1 MRTGFTTGSCAAAA
15 AKAAAEMLLGGSRIL
30 EVKIVTPAGA
40 VYCPEIEEIREENGC
55 ISCAVR
61 KDAGDDPDVTDGML
75 LFAEASVAQDGR
87 GCVYIDGGKGIGRV
101 TRPGLD
107 QPVGNAAINSVPRTM
122 IDAEVR
128 SVMEAHDFHD
138 SIRITIFAPEGEE
151 IAQRTFNPRLGIMGG
166 ISVIGTTGIVEPMS
180 TKALVDTIRVELR
193 QQKEMG
199 ETVAVV
205 SPGNYGLEF
214 MKTAYHYDLDRA
226 VKCANYIG
234 DAIDLAAELGFER
247 MLLVGH
253 IGKLIKVSGG
263 IMNTHSREADSR
275 MELMAAAAIRAGADR
290 ETLLGILDAVSTEE
304 AYALLVSAGIAEK
317 TMQHVMERI
326 DFYLKKR
333 AGRMEIRCMV
343 YANRYGLLGQTE
355 GAEDWIREVAK

>member
-15 AKAAAEMLLGGSRIL
+15 AKASAMMLLGDNRVC
-30 EVKIVTPAGA
+30 EVKIVTPSGA
-40 VYCPEIEEIREENGC
+40 AFCPEIEDVQIENGRV
-55 ISCAVR
+55 SCAVR

-75 LFAEASVAQDGR
+75 IFATAEITADGR
-87 GCVYIDGGKGIGRV
+87 GSTYIDGGRGIGRV

-107 QPVGNAAINSVPRTM
+107 QPVGNAAINSVPRSM

-138 SIRITIFAPEGEE
+138 SIRITIHAPEGEE
-151 IAQRTFNPRLGIMGG
+151 VAQRTFNPRLGITGG
-166 ISVIGTTGIVEPMS
+166 ISIIGTTGIVEPMS
-180 TKALVDTIRVELR
+180 TKALVDTICVELK

-199 ETVAVV
+199 ARIAVV

-214 MKTAYHYDLDRA
+214 MKTQYGYDLDRA

-247 MLLVGH
+247 MLLTGH

-275 MELMAAAAIRAGADR
+275 MELMAAAAIKAGAER
-290 ETLLGILDAVSTEE
+290 ETLLAILDAVSTEE
-304 AYALLVSAGIAEK
+304 AYAILVDAGIAKE
-317 TMQHVMERI
+317 TMLRIMERI

-343 YANRYGLLGQTE
+343 YANRYGLLGQTK
-355 GAEDWIREVAK
+355 GAEDWIREVVQ

>member
-15 AKAAAEMLLGGSRIL
+15 AKAATEMLLGGNRIS
-30 EVKIVTPAGA
+30 EVKIVTPAGV
-40 VYCPEIEEIREENGC
+40 VYCPEIEEIREENGH
-55 ISCAVR
+55 IACAVR

-75 LFAEASVAQDGR
+75 IFAEASVKEDGS
-87 GCVYIDGGKGIGRV
+87 GSVYIDGGRGIGRV

-122 IDAEVR
+122 IDSQVR
-128 SVMEAHDFHD
+128 SLMEAHDFHD
-138 SIRITIFAPEGEE
+138 SIRITIYAPEGEE
-151 IAQRTFNPRLGIMGG
+151 IAEKTFNPRLGITGG
-166 ISVIGTTGIVEPMS
+166 ISIIGTTGIVEPMS
-180 TKALVDTIRVELR
+180 TKALIDTIRVELR

-199 ETVAVV
+199 AKIAVV

-214 MKTAYHYDLDRA
+214 MKTAYGYDLDRA

-234 DAIDLAAELGFER
+234 DAIDLARELGFDR

-304 AYALLVSAGIAEK
+304 AYALLESAGIAEK

-326 DFYLKKR
+326 GFYLKKR
-333 AGRMEIRCMV
+333 AGHLEIRCMV
-343 YANRYGLLGQTE
+343 YANRYGLLGQSE
-355 GAEDWIREVAK
+355 GAEDWIREVVK